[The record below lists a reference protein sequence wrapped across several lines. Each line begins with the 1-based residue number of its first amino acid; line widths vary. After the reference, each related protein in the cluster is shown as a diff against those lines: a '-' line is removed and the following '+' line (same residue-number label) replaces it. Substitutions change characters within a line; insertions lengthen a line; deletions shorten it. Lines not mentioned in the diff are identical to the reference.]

1 MRIASINPNEWEK
14 IKEQIKSIDKSA
26 MRRNRHFLF
35 DEEDYLKLAKN
46 PSLIWMGAFERSSLL
61 GHIIGVSLDDAAD
74 EKVLNLKELD
84 SENVGKAN
92 TIYIE
97 NFCVSPKKQKRGIGK
112 ALMQGFT
119 EEAAWQQKFQRL
131 AGHFISPASRHIF
144 TTNRLTVQD
153 KEVFI
158 PNYLY
163 NMGGPAYYCARI
175 INGS

>member
-1 MRIASINPNEWEK
+1 MIISPINPNKWEK
-14 IKEQIKSIDKSA
+14 IKEQIKGIDKAA

-35 DEEDYLKLAKN
+35 DEEDYLNMAKN

-112 ALMQGFT
+112 SLMNGFI
-119 EEAAWQQKFQRL
+119 EGVVKQQKFHRV
-131 AGHFISPASRHIF
+131 AGHFISTRAHHIF
-144 TTNRLTVQD
+144 TTNSLTVPD
-153 KEVFI
+153 KEILI

-163 NMGGPAYYCARI
+163 NRGGPAYYCARI
-175 INGS
+175 IKES